1 MTPRKLE
8 MDLRDRPR
16 VGVMGPSN
24 CSSRAWELAREAG
37 RLIARADAILICG
50 GGTGVMEAAARG
62 AKEGGGITVGI
73 LPGARAS
80 EANVSIDIP
89 IVTDLG
95 NARNMINVL
104 TSEAIIAIHG
114 AYGTLSEIA
123 LALKCGTPVVGLET
137 WALSSPEGE
146 LSSGIVMAATAGE
159 AVDTALRLI
168 RVRRATREGVKGHR
182 GIGVKGDA

>member
-1 MTPRKLE
+1 MTSEALE
-8 MDLRDRPR
+8 MNLRDRPR
-16 VGVMGPSN
+16 VGVMGPSD
-24 CSSRAWELAREAG
+24 CSSRAWELAREVG
-37 RLIARADAILICG
+37 RRIARADAILICG
-50 GGTGVMEAAARG
+50 GGTGVMEAAASG
-62 AKEGGGITVGI
+62 AKEAGGITVGI

-95 NARNMINVL
+95 NARNVINVL

-137 WALSSPEGE
+137 WALSPPEGE
-146 LSSGIVMAATAGE
+146 LPTGIVTASTPAE
-159 AVDTALRLI
+159 AVEKALRFI
-168 RVRRATREGVKGHR
+168 RVRRGSP
-182 GIGVKGDA
+182 